1 MSKILVVGGSLG
13 GLLAANLLR
22 SQGHEVDILERVS
35 GSLEG
40 RGAGIVPHPVLIKA
54 LKMVGVEIDHNLG
67 IQVDHR
73 VTLDKN
79 GGLIADMELP
89 QLFTSW
95 GKLYHLLKE
104 NFPAKHYHSG
114 KNVVSFEQ
122 SQEAV
127 SVHCEDGTSYN
138 AELLIASDG
147 LRSAIRHIIAPQIKP
162 EYTGYVAWR
171 GVCEES
177 ALSQHTRDTLFNYF
191 GFGLPEGEQ
200 MLGYP
205 VAGNNNNLQVGQRRY
220 NFVWYRQAPE
230 NTILKDLLTDAD
242 GIFHPQGISP
252 VQVNWRHIAAVR
264 EAAKKNLAPQFAEV
278 LEKTGMV
285 FFQPI
290 YDVFSEQVA
299 FERVALMGDAS
310 FVARPHV
317 GMGVSKAAEDALS
330 ILSNITQYGATAK
343 AFEQYQQERLIP
355 GQRVIARARYLG
367 KYMTAQG
374 QAELKNNHIG
384 IAQRVMRET
393 AVDIADII
401 MSDELIPENI

>member
-13 GLLAANLLR
+13 GLLVGNLLR
-22 SQGHEVDILERVS
+22 SQGHEVDILEKVS

-54 LKMVGVEIDHNLG
+54 LKMVGIVIDQNLG
-67 IQVDHR
+67 IQVDRR

-79 GGLIADMELP
+79 GHLIADMELP

-104 NFPAKHYHSG
+104 NFPIENYHSG
-114 KNVVSFEQ
+114 KNVVSF
-122 SQEAV
+122 SQDQNEV
-127 SVHCEDGTSYN
+127 LVHCDDGSKYQ

-147 LRSAIRHIIAPQIKP
+147 LRSAIRHIVAPEIKP

-177 ALSQHTRDTLFNYF
+177 ALSQQMRDTLFNYF

-242 GIFHPQGISP
+242 GVFHPQGISP

-264 EAAKKNLAPQFAEV
+264 EASKRTLAPQFAEV

-290 YDVFSEQVA
+290 YDVFSQKVA
-299 FERVALMGDAS
+299 FGRAALMGDAS

-330 ILSNITQYGATAK
+330 ILSNITKFGASPTAL
-343 AFEQYQQERLIP
+343 EHYQEERLIP
-355 GQRVIARARYLG
+355 GQRVIARAQYLG
-367 KYMTAQG
+367 KYMTSQG
-374 QAELKNNHIG
+374 QEELRNNHTG

-393 AVDIADII
+393 AVDISDII
-401 MSDELIPENI
+401 MSDDLIPENI

>member
-22 SQGHEVDILERVS
+22 SQGHEVDILEKVS

-54 LKMVGVEIDHNLG
+54 LKMVGIEIDQNLG
-67 IQVDHR
+67 IQVDRR
-73 VTLDKN
+73 VTLDKH

-104 NFPAKHYHSG
+104 NFPAQHYHSG
-114 KNVVSFEQ
+114 KNVIAFEQ
-122 SQEAV
+122 NKEGV
-127 SVHCEDGTSYN
+127 SVQCEDGTSYK

-147 LRSAIRHIIAPQIKP
+147 LRSAIRHIIAPQIRP

-177 ALSQHTRDTLFNYF
+177 ALSQHMRNTLFNYF

-252 VQVNWRHIAAVR
+252 VQVSWRHIAAVR

-299 FERVALMGDAS
+299 FDRVALMGDAS

-330 ILSNITQYGATAK
+330 LLSNIAQYGATAM
-343 AFEQYQQERLIP
+343 AFEHYQQERLIP

-374 QAELKNNHIG
+374 QEELKNNHIG

-401 MSDELIPENI
+401 MSDELIPENM

>member
-22 SQGHEVDILERVS
+22 SQGHEVDILEKVS

-54 LKMVGVEIDHNLG
+54 LKMVGIEIDQNLG
-67 IQVDHR
+67 IQVDRR
-73 VTLDKN
+73 VTLDKH
-79 GGLIADMELP
+79 GSLIADMELP

-114 KNVVSFEQ
+114 KNVIAFEQ
-122 SQEAV
+122 NKEGV
-127 SVHCEDGTSYN
+127 SVQCEDGTSYK

-177 ALSQHTRDTLFNYF
+177 ALSQHMRNTLFNYF

-252 VQVNWRHIAAVR
+252 VQVSWRHIAAVR

-299 FERVALMGDAS
+299 FDRVALMGDAS

-330 ILSNITQYGATAK
+330 LLSNIAQYGATAM
-343 AFEQYQQERLIP
+343 AFEHYQQERLIP

-374 QAELKNNHIG
+374 QEELKNNHIG

-401 MSDELIPENI
+401 MSDELIPENM